1 MHISNVNSSELK
13 CRQNFNLCHAG
24 GQFTLKKKE
33 EKEKKNKEKKNK
45 EKKGKKK
52 KNPKQLLKY
61 QDEKPALISRYK
73 AKP

>member
-24 GQFTLKKKE
+24 GLFTLKDGVGVRKK
-33 EKEKKNKEKKNK
+33 EKEKEKR
-45 EKKGKKK
+45 KK

-61 QDEKPALISRYK
+61 QDEKPAFNIK
-73 AKP
+73 V

>member
-24 GQFTLKKKE
+24 GQFTLKKKK
-33 EKEKKNKEKKNK
+33 EKEKKNK
-45 EKKGKKK
+45 KKK
-52 KNPKQLLKY
+52 KKTNPKQLLKY